1 MSRRLF
7 KQMTTEWRS
16 NLWLVLELMVVSV
29 VMWYV
34 TDYLFV
40 QGKTYSIG
48 MGMDAEN
55 VFVVQYGDV
64 PSDTDSY
71 VASDS
76 TDATHM
82 ESRRTI
88 YDRLR
93 SHPDVEIA
101 AITALGVPYEMNLSS
116 AELKV
121 ADETDSLR
129 FLYSVAWR
137 YVTPEYF
144 ELLRIHGAHGE
155 SPQQLRSIIESGASL
170 LTPDI
175 PFTKFPHKE
184 YKDWKE
190 AYADMAQWSPDEFV
204 GRNFLDNDSNLVTIG
219 GLVNSIQRMPFEA
232 PLGTRISG
240 FVNDEQKYLWGTV
253 LLRVKPE
260 AVEGFAEKILRD
272 NETTYRSGNT
282 FVENIYLAEEQG
294 HRTMHS
300 DIIEVRNHIVLMVF
314 LMVSI
319 FLGLL
324 GTFWF
329 RTQQRVS
336 EIAIRKVNGA
346 TRGQI
351 FRRLMGEG
359 LMLLTVATVP
369 AIALDWLLT
378 HFEMN
383 ASTNFAF
390 YFEWP
395 RFTACVAIVYALLAL
410 MVLAGIWFPASRAM
424 KIDAASALKD
434 E

>member
-219 GLVNSIQRMPFEA
+219 GLVNSIQRMP
-232 PLGTRISG
+232 
-240 FVNDEQKYLWGTV
+240 
-253 LLRVKPE
+253 

-359 LMLLTVATVP
+359 MMLLTVATVP
-369 AIALDWLLT
+369 AIVLDWLLT

-383 ASTNFAF
+383 ATTNFAF

>member
-16 NLWLVLELMVVSV
+16 NLWLVVELMVVSV
-29 VMWYV
+29 VMWYL

-40 QGKTYSIG
+40 KAETYSIG
-48 MGMDAEN
+48 MGMNADN
-55 VFVVQYGDV
+55 VFIVQYGDV
-64 PSDTDSY
+64 PPDTGSY
-71 VASDS
+71 VEADS
-76 TDATHM
+76 TVETHM

-101 AITALGVPYEMNLSS
+101 AISALGVPYEMNLSS
-116 AELKV
+116 AELKN

-144 ELLRIHGAHGE
+144 EMLRIHGAHGE
-155 SPQQLRSIIESGASL
+155 SPEQLRRIIESGASL

-190 AYADMAQWSPDEFV
+190 AYADMDQWSPDEFV
-204 GRNFLDNDSNLVTIG
+204 GRDFLDNDSNLVKIG
-219 GLVNSIQRMPFEA
+219 GLVNSIQRMPFEE
-232 PLGTRISG
+232 PLATRISG
-240 FVNDEQKYLWGTV
+240 FINDKDKYLWGTV
-253 LLRVKPE
+253 MLRVKPE

-272 NETTYRSGNT
+272 NETTYRCGNT
-282 FVENIYLAEEQG
+282 FIENIYLAEEQG

-300 DIIEVRNHIVLMVF
+300 HIIEVRNHIVLMAF
-314 LMVSI
+314 LMASI

-359 LMLLTVATVP
+359 MILLTVATVP
-369 AIALDWLLT
+369 SIVLDWLLT
-378 HFEMN
+378 HLELN
-383 ASTNFAF
+383 ATHFVF

-395 RFTACVAIVYALLAL
+395 RFLTCVTIVYALLAL